1 MKMIYGLGF
10 SAEDIDNFT
19 LVVHHNVLTAMRSLV
34 QACEDMGI
42 EIACEVRSCS
52 RLTHSPCPAKAWPF
66 SGALLRVLHRP
77 PLAHSLR
84 YLVQDELD
92 QFRDISDQAAVD
104 ADVAA
109 IVKALWA
116 DVGVQQAYTVRHK
129 FQLHDSAA

>member
-1 MKMIYGLGF
+1 
-10 SAEDIDNFT
+10 
-19 LVVHHNVLTAMRSLV
+19 
-34 QACEDMGI
+34 
-42 EIACEVRSCS
+42 
-52 RLTHSPCPAKAWPF
+52 
-66 SGALLRVLHRP
+66 
-77 PLAHSLR
+77 
-84 YLVQDELD
+84 VQDELD